1 MHKYVPIDPPRIRHY
16 ILWNSYLDHDNII
29 NKLNLLIN
37 KQDEF
42 YQIYKS
48 DLKWFNN
55 AILNEHTDILED
67 GTVLRYGKPI
77 RPIDILRYK
86 L

>member
-1 MHKYVPIDPPRIRHY
+1 MHKYVPTDPPRIRHY

-67 GTVLRYGKPI
+67 GAVIRYGKPI